1 MEISIHDRKNAY
13 SLGAVLGD
21 IRKKLPK
28 NDNNMVKYGLKTLD
42 AACCLPGY
50 PYDIFSDHCKW
61 TFFAHFL
68 HKLYRKSSDINLK
81 EQLMAPRTFWLSV
94 MLTLLIGI
102 ATGCMD
108 RLPYDF
114 NGKVTRYPNS
124 KIVNL
129 MKLQGGCY
137 AELETNDPW
146 EKVLEYYK
154 DQMGR
159 SGWTIRVERQLEP
172 WRMKNPDATAFL
184 ALFKGSEGLMI
195 DARTPPHSRKTKV
208 ALFLGGMD
216 E

>member
-1 MEISIHDRKNAY
+1 
-13 SLGAVLGD
+13 
-21 IRKKLPK
+21 
-28 NDNNMVKYGLKTLD
+28 
-42 AACCLPGY
+42 
-50 PYDIFSDHCKW
+50 
-61 TFFAHFL
+61 
-68 HKLYRKSSDINLK
+68 
-81 EQLMAPRTFWLSV
+81 MAPRTFWLSV

-124 KIVNL
+124 KIVNI
-129 MKLQGGCY
+129 MKLKGGCY

-146 EKVLEYYK
+146 EKVLEFYK
-154 DQMGR
+154 EQMGR

-172 WRMKNPDATAFL
+172 WRMKDPDATAFL

>member
-1 MEISIHDRKNAY
+1 MHDRQSAY
-13 SLGAVLGD
+13 SLGPFSRIPGKNC
-21 IRKKLPK
+21 RKTTITGS
-28 NDNNMVKYGLKTLD
+28 NMVPTRPILHVVFWVIHLIYLT
-42 AACCLPGY
+42 
-50 PYDIFSDHCKW
+50 IISDGQ
-61 TFFAHFL
+61 FL
-68 HKLYRKSSDINLK
+68 HIFCINFTGKVPILNLK

-124 KIVNL
+124 KIVNI
-129 MKLQGGCY
+129 MKLKDGCY

-146 EKVLEYYK
+146 EKVLEFYK

-172 WRMKNPDATAFL
+172 WRLKNPDATAFL

-195 DARTPPHSRKTKV
+195 DAHTPPHSRKTQV
-208 ALFLGGMD
+208 ALFLGGID